1 MHQKAIWEEKFIN
14 KVKRQMFTSR
24 KGLATQIMGTG
35 VLFLICKEFLESIK
49 KDHNVMEKKAKGI
62 SKYMKGWLTLIIQ
75 KIHVITIAFHL

>member
-35 VLFLICKEFLESIK
+35 VLFLICKEFLESIEKRPQCHGK
-49 KDHNVMEKKAKGI
+49 KGKRH
-62 SKYMKGWLTLIIQ
+62 
-75 KIHVITIAFHL
+75 F